1 MSTNGVCWLALPA
14 GFDVKDLL
22 IISALLTLLVD
33 RILTLPKSFTS
44 TTATLTF
51 SFFAALIQKVL
62 VSLGP
67 KTILLS

>member
-44 TTATLTF
+44 TT
-51 SFFAALIQKVL
+51 QH
-62 VSLGP
+62 
-67 KTILLS
+67 